1 MWEFEW
7 DKAKR
12 LANLRKH
19 EIDFVDA
26 VEVFND
32 PRIVFEEDLSE
43 RYGEVRMMATGAALG
58 KLVTVVFTDRGE
70 DLLRLISAR
79 PATKREKNIYGTTQ
93 NH

>member
-7 DKAKR
+7 DEAKR
-12 LANLRKH
+12 LSNMKKH
-19 EIDFVDA
+19 GVDFTDA

-32 PRIVFEEDLSE
+32 PRLVFEEDLSE
-43 RYGEVRMMATGAALG
+43 HYDEVRMMATGVALG
-58 KLVTVVFTDRGE
+58 KLVTVVFTDRGD

-79 PATKREKNIYGTTQ
+79 PATMREKNIYGTTQ